1 MICGIDPGLTGA
13 YAIVNKKTQGN
24 TVVKVR
30 DIPITLKNKKLRI
43 NANKLLCNLKSDF
56 ESLGDISHV
65 IVEKQQPMP
74 KQGVSSCFSIGESF
88 GIVQGV
94 LAALNST
101 TEIVTP
107 QAWKKKLNIP
117 KGEDR
122 ALRKENAKQKFYELF
137 DEYEPAQSS
146 RVKDIDRM
154 EACLI
159 ALYEKE

>member
-1 MICGIDPGLTGA
+1 
-13 YAIVNKKTQGN
+13 
-24 TVVKVR
+24 
-30 DIPITLKNKKLRI
+30 
-43 NANKLLCNLKSDF
+43 
-56 ESLGDISHV
+56 
-65 IVEKQQPMP
+65 MP

-137 DEYEPAQSS
+137 DEYEPAQFS